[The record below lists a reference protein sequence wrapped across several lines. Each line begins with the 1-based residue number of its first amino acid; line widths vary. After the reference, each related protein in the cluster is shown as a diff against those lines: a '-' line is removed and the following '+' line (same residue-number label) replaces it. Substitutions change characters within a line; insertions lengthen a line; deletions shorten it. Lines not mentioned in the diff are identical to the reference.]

1 MSADVPLKKLSKCFK
16 ILNFFNFFLKMGTS
30 SEFPIPVSQLADT
43 SGYTIIQT
51 YLCSI
56 QCFGGE
62 VVERRHIFSVLPTK
76 LIRPNCEPKY
86 TKGTRKGGYN
96 ILRELHSS
104 QYTSRQSGFSV
115 LRSQNFSKDGE
126 PMHSSQCIQG
136 SVTSVLELEGA
147 ELIH

>member
-1 MSADVPLKKLSKCFK
+1 MLADVPLKKIVKMFQDTQ
-16 ILNFFNFFLKMGTS
+16 IFFFLKMG
-30 SEFPIPVSQLADT
+30 PIPVTELADT
-43 SGYTIIQT
+43 SGYIIQT

-62 VVERRHIFSVLPTK
+62 VVERRHSNSVLPTK
-76 LIRPNCEPKY
+76 PIRPNCEPKY

-126 PMHSSQCIQG
+126 PMHSSQCIQC
-136 SVTSVLELEGA
+136 SVTSVLELDGA
-147 ELIH
+147 GAS

>member
-1 MSADVPLKKLSKCFK
+1 MFQNTQFFK
-16 ILNFFNFFLKMGTS
+16 FFFLKMGTS

-43 SGYTIIQT
+43 SGYIIQT

-62 VVERRHIFSVLPTK
+62 VVERRHSNSVLPTK

-136 SVTSVLELEGA
+136 SVTSVLELE
-147 ELIH
+147 